1 MTMATRV
8 RVVSLLFLIGSIA
21 LVIRLFYWQVT
32 RASELSDQAR
42 LQYQSEEKVLAK
54 RGSILA
60 NDGTWLATN
69 VDSYL
74 IYVTKPDLKEEP
86 RTAANKLAAILVE
99 KKDGESQSD
108 YQKELLSEAE
118 RIEGLIDNTKSVW
131 IPIKHKVATDV
142 KRNIEALGIAGV
154 GFDTEP
160 VRFYP
165 EASSAAQI
173 LGFVGKDKSG
183 DDKGY
188 FGLEGYYDL
197 TLSGK
202 PGYINRESNAAG
214 IPILFGNSKEIDP
227 VEGVD
232 LTTHIDK
239 TIQMYAEKELEKGI
253 SDYGAKGGTV
263 IIMDPSDGSVLAMA
277 SYPYY
282 DPGKY
287 WEFTSDKFKN
297 PTISDGFE
305 PGSIMKPLVMAA
317 GLDTGVIKTDTIC
330 DICDGPVKVEKYE
343 IETWNKEYHPNSS
356 MTDII
361 VNSDNVGMT
370 FIGKKLGADKL
381 YDYFNKFGFGK
392 ATGIDL
398 QGEVSP
404 QIRQKGTWN
413 IVDLATATFGQGIAV
428 TPIQMARAISA
439 IANGGY
445 LVKPQIVEKIGKGDW
460 ANDVK
465 VEKGERVISQKTASE
480 VTEMMIAAIEH
491 GESKWAAPKGFKI
504 AGKTGTAQIPVAGHY
519 DDKKTIASFIGFA
532 PANKPRFAMLV
543 TLTEPSSSQ
552 WGSETAAPLWFNIAK
567 DIFPYLGIQPE
578 N

>member
-8 RVVSLLFLIGSIA
+8 RIVSVLFLIGSIA

-60 NDGTWLATN
+60 SDGTWLATN

-74 IYVTKPDLKEEP
+74 VYVSKPDLKESS
-86 RTAANKLAAILVE
+86 RTIANKLAAILIE
-99 KKDGESQSD
+99 KKDGENQGD

-118 RIEGLIDNTKSVW
+118 RIEGLIENTKSVW
-131 IPIKHKVATDV
+131 IPIKHKVESDV
-142 KRNIEALGIAGV
+142 KKNIEALGIAGV

-239 TIQMYAEKELEKGI
+239 TVQMYAEKELEKGI

-263 IIMDPSDGSVLAMA
+263 IIMDPFDGSVLAMA

-287 WEFTSDKFKN
+287 WEFSSDKFKN

-305 PGSIMKPLVMAA
+305 PGSIMKPLVVAA
-317 GLDTGVIKTDTIC
+317 GLDTGAIKTDTIC

-343 IETWNKEYHPNSS
+343 IETWNRQYHPNSS
-356 MTDII
+356 VTDII

-381 YDYFNKFGFGK
+381 YDYFSKFGFGK
-392 ATGIDL
+392 TTGVDL

-404 QIRQKGTWN
+404 QLRQKGTWN
-413 IVDLATATFGQGIAV
+413 IVDLATATFGQGIAA

-439 IANGGY
+439 VANGGY
-445 LVKPQIVEKIGKGDW
+445 LVKPQVVEKIGKGDW
-460 ANDVK
+460 ANEVK
-465 VEKGERVISQKTASE
+465 VEKGERIISAKTASD
-480 VTEMMIAAIEH
+480 VKGMMVAAIER

-532 PANKPRFAMLV
+532 PADKPKFAMLV

>member
-1 MTMATRV
+1 MATRV
-8 RVVSLLFLIGSIA
+8 RIVSVLFLVGSIA
-21 LVIRLFYWQVT
+21 LVIRLFYWQAI

-60 NDGTWLATN
+60 SDGTWLATN
-69 VDSYL
+69 IDSYL
-74 IYVTKPDLKEEP
+74 VFISKPDLKEKS
-86 RTAANKLAAILVE
+86 RTVANKLAAILVE
-99 KKDGESQSD
+99 KKDGESAGD
-108 YQKELLSEAE
+108 YQKDLLSEAS
-118 RIEGLIDNTKSVW
+118 RIEGLIENTKSVW
-131 IPIKHKVATDV
+131 IPIKHKVELNI

-165 EASSAAQI
+165 EASSSAQV
-173 LGFVGKDKSG
+173 LGFVGKDNAG

-239 TIQMYAEKELEKGI
+239 TVQMYAEKELEKGI
-253 SDYGAKGGTV
+253 QDYGAKGGTV
-263 IIMDPSDGSVLAMA
+263 IIMDPNDGSVLAMA

-297 PTISDGFE
+297 PAISDGFE
-305 PGSIMKPLVMAA
+305 PGSIMKPLVVAA
-317 GLDTGVIKTDTIC
+317 GLDAGAIKVDTIC
-330 DICDGPVKVEKYE
+330 DICDGPVKVDKYE
-343 IETWNKEYHPNSS
+343 IETWNHEYHPNSS

-370 FIGKKLGADKL
+370 FIGRKLGADKL
-381 YDYFNKFGFGK
+381 YDYFNKFGFGET
-392 ATGIDL
+392 TGVDL

-404 QIRQKGTWN
+404 QIRKKGTWN
-413 IVDLATATFGQGIAV
+413 IVDLATATFGQGVAV
-428 TPIQMARAISA
+428 TPIQMARAICA
-439 IANGGY
+439 VANGGY
-445 LVKPQIVEKIGKGDW
+445 LVKPQVVEKIGKGDW
-460 ANDVK
+460 ANEVK
-465 VEKGERVISQKTASE
+465 QEKGERVISQKTAEE
-480 VTEMMIAAIEH
+480 VRDMMIQAIER

-552 WGSETAAPLWFNIAK
+552 WGSETAAPLWFNIAR